1 MKHLIRNHRLFLKY
15 LYFNLPHLYL
25 NQHKKGFHN
34 TSIIIPKVLL
44 YYTSIHL
51 RFGSLYYLT
60 QLVDLFA
67 YEIPVTST
75 VNQHSRFPIPSYQTK
90 PYCLVYNFHN
100 LLFQD
105 RLFFFCADS
114 RGPLNSISEIFPN
127 AGWLEREVSELH
139 GVVFTNKKDL
149 RNLMLQYG
157 DTTVPF
163 QKAAPSIGYKEV
175 FYDSVTDV
183 LVETPITLQV

>member
-1 MKHLIRNHRLFLKY
+1 MDAR
-15 LYFNLPHLYL
+15 
-25 NQHKKGFHN
+25 
-34 TSIIIPKVLL
+34 
-44 YYTSIHL
+44 
-51 RFGSLYYLT
+51 GS
-60 QLVDLFA
+60 
-67 YEIPVTST
+67 
-75 VNQHSRFPIPSYQTK
+75 
-90 PYCLVYNFHN
+90 
-100 LLFQD
+100 
-105 RLFFFCADS
+105 
-114 RGPLNSISEIFPN
+114 LNSISEVFPN

-163 QKAAPSIGYKEV
+163 QKASPTIGYKEV